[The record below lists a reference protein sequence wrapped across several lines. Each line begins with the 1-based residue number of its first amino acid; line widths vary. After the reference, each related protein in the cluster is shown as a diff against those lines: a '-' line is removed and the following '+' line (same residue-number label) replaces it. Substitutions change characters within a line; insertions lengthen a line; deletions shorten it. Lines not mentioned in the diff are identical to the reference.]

1 MAEGG
6 ASGGAVGGP
15 WGGLEG
21 QEGGRL
27 PSAPSEM
34 EVESSSVA
42 EVGAEGRVF
51 ANKTWA
57 IEHWAYRSR

>member
-6 ASGGAVGGP
+6 ASGGVVGSPQG
-15 WGGLEG
+15 GGLESR
-21 QEGGRL
+21 EGGRL

-42 EVGAEGRVF
+42 EVGAKGRV
-51 ANKTWA
+51 
-57 IEHWAYRSR
+57 